1 MIEVDYKDENQIER
15 DSPLFTKLLDAH
27 KRLVKK
33 DPTIWGPAATAEASV
48 RMDWV
53 DLPNQS
59 RELLASLDAL
69 SAKNR
74 HLTKIVLCGMGG
86 SSLGTE
92 VIAKTFGK
100 EITILDSTDPEF
112 IAHSLPKDLTRTL
125 VVLSSKSGSTIET
138 VSQKAL
144 FEKIFQDVGLDK
156 TEHIIIVTDPGS
168 PLEATSRNS
177 GFTVISANPHIG
189 GRFSVL
195 GDFGLVPAAL
205 LGIDVSII
213 LDSAIE
219 AKESLLSNPHPAL
232 VAAYALIAGTQQYFS
247 ISDKH
252 ASMPGLSD
260 WIEQLIAESTG
271 KDGVGRLPIVVNNL
285 EDLIPDEALS
295 ISFAGHSD
303 LVVMGDLGEQ
313 FFFWQWVTAL
323 IGAGLSVNPFSQ
335 PNVDESKLA
344 STSLLNEW
352 GNSMPQIPIAGV
364 DESIVFFNEGSS
376 VSEILSIFI
385 NQISEDGYLAI
396 TAYLNRHADKDLI
409 ALRNIL
415 AIKSKKAVTF
425 GWGPRFLHS
434 TGQFHKGGQPN
445 GSFLQITADS
455 KTDFAIPE
463 KEFTFK
469 SLCLAQAIGDQNAL
483 ANRGLPTLRLHLMN
497 RKLGIAQ
504 LLEIAKKL

>member
-1 MIEVDYKDENQIER
+1 
-15 DSPLFTKLLDAH
+15 
-27 KRLVKK
+27 
-33 DPTIWGPAATAEASV
+33 
-48 RMDWV
+48 
-53 DLPNQS
+53 
-59 RELLASLDAL
+59 
-69 SAKNR
+69 
-74 HLTKIVLCGMGG
+74 
-86 SSLGTE
+86 
-92 VIAKTFGK
+92 
-100 EITILDSTDPEF
+100 
-112 IAHSLPKDLTRTL
+112 
-125 VVLSSKSGSTIET
+125 
-138 VSQKAL
+138 
-144 FEKIFQDVGLDK
+144 
-156 TEHIIIVTDPGS
+156 
-168 PLEATSRNS
+168 
-177 GFTVISANPHIG
+177 
-189 GRFSVL
+189 
-195 GDFGLVPAAL
+195 
-205 LGIDVSII
+205 
-213 LDSAIE
+213 
-219 AKESLLSNPHPAL
+219 
-232 VAAYALIAGTQQYFS
+232 
-247 ISDKH
+247 
-252 ASMPGLSD
+252 
-260 WIEQLIAESTG
+260 
-271 KDGVGRLPIVVNNL
+271 L

>member
-1 MIEVDYKDENQIER
+1 MIEVKYKDEHLIQR
-15 DSPLFTKLLDAH
+15 DSPLYLKLLDAH
-27 KRLVKK
+27 KRLIKK
-33 DPTIWGPAATAEASV
+33 DPTIWGVDAAAEASV

-53 DLPNQS
+53 DLPHQS
-59 RELLASLDAL
+59 RTLLAALDAL

-74 HLTKIVLCGMGG
+74 HLTNIILCGMGG
-86 SSLGTE
+86 SSLGPE

-100 EITILDSTDPEF
+100 KISILDSTDPEF
-112 IAHSLPKDLTRTL
+112 MAHFLPQDLTHTL
-125 VVLSSKSGSTIET
+125 VVVSSKSGSSIET

-144 FEKIFQDVGLDK
+144 FEKFFREAGLDT

-168 PLEATSRNS
+168 PLDISSRAS
-177 GFTVISANPHIG
+177 GFTVINANPHVG

-205 LGIDVSII
+205 IGIDVSVI

-219 AKESLLSNPHPAL
+219 AKDSLLINPHPAL
-232 VAAYALIAGTQQYFS
+232 VAAYAIISGTDQYFS
-247 ISDKH
+247 ISDNH
-252 ASMPGLSD
+252 SSMPGLSD

-271 KDGVGRLPIVVNNL
+271 KGGMGRLPIVVNDL

-295 ISFAGHSD
+295 ISFGGHSD

-313 FFFWQWVTAL
+313 FFFWEWVTAL
-323 IGAGLSVNPFSQ
+323 LGAGLSVNPFSQ

-344 STSLLNEW
+344 STSLLTQW
-352 GNSMPQIPIAGV
+352 GKLMPQIPVAGIDQSIAFYKEAN
-364 DESIVFFNEGSS
+364 DATEL
-376 VSEILSIFI
+376 LSTFI
-385 NQISEDGYLAI
+385 KQICEDGYLAI
-396 TAYLNRHADKDLI
+396 TAYLDRHVDQDLI
-409 ALRNIL
+409 GLRNIL
-415 AIKSKKAVTF
+415 ASKSMKAVTF

-434 TGQFHKGGQPN
+434 TGQLHKGGQPN
-445 GSFLQITADS
+445 GSFLQITADA
-455 KTDFAIPE
+455 KTDFVIPE
-463 KEFTFK
+463 KDFTFK

-483 ANRGLPTLRLHLMN
+483 INRGFPTLRLHLLD